1 MSEKEQVALMGNRI
15 YWLDNLR
22 TFMIFLVIVLHAGL
36 VYESSGISA
45 FFWIVD
51 DPATN
56 DLSGILNLIIDI
68 FVMSTIFFIS
78 GFFAPLSMKSKQGL
92 AFLKSKFKRLIVPWF
107 IAGLTLIPLYKVIFL
122 YSRNLPQEHW
132 TTYFHWSNGIWCQN
146 WLWFLP
152 VLFLFNALY
161 LFFSTMNI
169 KVPPSISLKAAI
181 WAVGLASLC
190 YSICVDVFSLHGWTK
205 TIVLD
210 FQNERVLIYFMVFL
224 LGSLCYKLKTFESDW
239 KNKRLCLSLAGTA
252 WIPVMLYL
260 GLVIYSLINPGSYV
274 VSSFGYLFLIR
285 CSFLVS
291 LICLMYLVINTFRY
305 YVNSPGRLGR
315 ELSTNS
321 YDVYII
327 HVVVMGGI
335 ALAMLDVVIPS
346 VLKHLI
352 LVISTYVV
360 SNVIISLYRRVN
372 VSLMKETAGTVDRQ
386 LTHREI

>member
-1 MSEKEQVALMGNRI
+1 MTEERQSAIERPRI

-22 TFMIFLVIVLHAGL
+22 TFMIFLVIVIHAGL

-78 GFFAPLSMKSKQGL
+78 GFFAPLSLKDRKGL
-92 AFLKSKFKRLIVPWF
+92 AFLESKFQRLIVPWL
-107 IAGLTLIPLYKVIFL
+107 IAVLTLIPLYKVIFL
-122 YSRNLPQEHW
+122 YSRSLPQENW
-132 TTYFHWSNGIWCQN
+132 TTYFHWSNGIWNQN

-161 LFFSTMNI
+161 LFFSRARI
-169 KVPPSISLKAAI
+169 KVPQLSLKAAI
-181 WAVGLASLC
+181 WAVGLISLC
-190 YSICVDVFSLHGWTK
+190 YSVCMDVFGLTGWTK
-205 TIVLD
+205 TILMD
-210 FQNERVLIYFMVFL
+210 FQNERILIYFLVFL
-224 LGSLCYKLKTFESDW
+224 LGSRCYQLKTFDSDW
-239 KNKRLCLSLAGTA
+239 KCKRLYILLACTA

-260 GLVIYSLINPGSYV
+260 ALVIYSLINPGSHILSQV
-274 VSSFGYLFLIR
+274 GDLFLIR
-285 CSFLVS
+285 LSFLIS
-291 LICLMYLVINTFRY
+291 LMYLMYLTISTFRKY
-305 YVNSPGRLGR
+305 LNKPGRIGR
-315 ELSTNS
+315 ELSANS
-321 YDVYII
+321 YNVYII

-335 ALAMLDVVIPS
+335 ALAMLNTGIPS
-346 VLKHLI
+346 VLKHLL
-352 LVISTYVV
+352 LVVSTYVA

-372 VSLMKETAGTVDRQ
+372 LRFIGAHHGSIDRP